1 MSTNGNGTNGNGHK
15 SNADAAA
22 SPEAY
27 AGSMAAG
34 EVAPPAI
41 KLTRQDFISGQ
52 EVRWCPGCGDYA
64 ILNNVQK
71 VMPEM
76 GIPREKIVFV
86 SGIGCSSRFP
96 YYMNT
101 YGFHSIHGRAPAV
114 ATGIKSA
121 NPELSVWVVTGDGDA
136 LSIGGNHFMHA
147 IRRNLDINIILF
159 NNRIYGLTKG
169 QYSPT
174 SELGKKTKSTPMG
187 TIDYPLNPLSVAIAS
202 EATFVARSIDI
213 DVKHLGSM
221 VDAAAKHKGISFL
234 EVYQNCNI
242 FNDGAFESFTDR
254 SVRQDRVLYLEHG
267 KPMVFGKERNKG
279 IRMNGAHPEVVTL
292 GENGITEDDL
302 LVHDIHLQDP
312 SVAFML
318 ARMEYREGSEFPQP
332 VGIFRA
338 VERATYEDM
347 MTDQIEAAIGK
358 QGSGSLEKLI
368 NSGDTWTVE

>member
-1 MSTNGNGTNGNGHK
+1 
-15 SNADAAA
+15 
-22 SPEAY
+22 
-27 AGSMAAG
+27 
-34 EVAPPAI
+34 
-41 KLTRQDFISGQ
+41 
-52 EVRWCPGCGDYA
+52 
-64 ILNNVQK
+64 
-71 VMPEM
+71 
-76 GIPREKIVFV
+76 
-86 SGIGCSSRFP
+86 
-96 YYMNT
+96 MNT

-121 NPELSVWVVTGDGDA
+121 NPDLSVWVITGDGDA

-147 IRRNLDINIILF
+147 IRRNLDINYILF

-174 SELGKKTKSTPMG
+174 SEFGKKTKSTPMG
-187 TIDYPLNPLSVAIAS
+187 AIDYPLNPLSVAIAS

-242 FNDGAFESFTDR
+242 FNDKAFDSFADR
-254 SVRQDRVLYLEHG
+254 SVRADHVLYLEHG
-267 KPMVFGKERNKG
+267 KPMIFGKDRNRG
-279 IRMNGAHPEVVTL
+279 IRMNGAHPEVVHL
-292 GENGITEDDL
+292 GENGITENDL

-318 ARMEYREGSEFPQP
+318 ARMEYSEGSEFPQP

-347 MTDQIEAAIGK
+347 MADQIEAAVSKHGP
-358 QGSGSLEKLI
+358 GSLEKLI
-368 NSGDTWTVE
+368 HSGDTWTVE